1 MKSALKKHF
10 LLLLATGFLAAS
22 LICWYVFVIHR
33 GKQNDEAYI
42 ASVSH
47 RLGQELEK
55 ARKHSATIKSEIEK
69 CDKPTFARLLKPS
82 PFPYFVYR
90 NNRLYFWSDNDFIP
104 KQESLPGTK
113 QVRFVS
119 QRSGTFVVY
128 KDVVVKRGDLFEI
141 LFFVP
146 LSRQYG
152 IENDYLQSH
161 LNPEIFSD
169 VQVGITNFPSLGGS
183 IYTADGDYLFSL
195 VFPPDAQ
202 RSDSPVLPLI
212 LILAS
217 AGILLLIIYV
227 VKLTN
232 RFVWKYGAGKG
243 LLFLFVTLVLIRT
256 IMLWTDFPFHIQY
269 LSLFNSKFFASS
281 VLSPSLGD
289 LLLNLTFFLIWSIA
303 FSRYYYLTDFVR
315 EIITYRNRNNSWLVS
330 CALLV
335 LSLSSFY
342 YVFYL
347 LLMLFTH
354 SQWEMDITVNLDF
367 NMFRIASLL
376 VFGILFSLFVIF
388 SYIFAKLFLF
398 INKSK
403 RRPSWFIL
411 VLSAA
416 ILGGMIYVNH
426 NTFYGILLTGI
437 VFFTSVLYFRFP
449 KISFQPR
456 YGSYFYLLFAGM
468 ACALIA
474 SYAAFLDFQRKD
486 TLNKQK
492 FASQLL
498 VKNDVLAEYLLNE
511 INKLVVNDPFI
522 HSRILNPFSTKEP
535 IEQKIKRVYLGDYF
549 DKYDVKIHVFD
560 ALGRPY
566 THDHEFTY
574 WPEIVERYGRGQF
587 NTDYPD
593 IFLMYDPGKKGFK
606 RYLSFNNLKK
616 NGITIGY
623 ILIDLKQKRIVP
635 HSVYPE
641 LLVDRRM
648 VQPWENKNYSYA
660 IFGDEDILYS
670 YGQYNYEMD
679 FKSLYFE
686 KERLYEKGINVNGY
700 HHLGMKSPDERIIIV
715 SSEDKPFYR
724 FFSNF
729 SFLYTVLLFFILLFV
744 IAWSFNIRFR
754 KIDANFSTKIQ
765 IYLNL
770 AFFLPL
776 SIVSVTTLSIISSSY
791 KENLNK
797 TFIKKAEAV
806 SNSINLYLENEWKN
820 PSERR
825 LENILME
832 KSRFIDIDINL
843 YNNKGQ
849 LLFSNQPMIYE
860 AGLLSGLINPVA
872 FSTIRDKKNNIFMQS
887 EQVGTFRYNSVYIAI
902 KSYDSGQLI
911 GVLSIPFFES
921 RQEISQQL
929 IEVLTTILNI
939 FISIFLIFLFISY
952 LVSRW
957 LTVPLDLITEK
968 LRRTTLAEK
977 NEPLEWKSKDEIGL
991 LIGEYNK
998 MLLKLDE
1005 SKEALSKSEKE
1016 SAWREMAQQVAH
1028 EIKNPLTP
1036 MKLSIQHLQRAIK
1049 DKKDNIMEMA
1059 ERTLQML
1066 LDQVDTLNEI
1076 ATSFSVFAK
1085 MPIPRNERFEF
1096 GEVIA
1101 QIARLHKAD
1110 ASISI
1115 DVDIPDQD
1123 VVVIGDKKLM
1133 GNILSNLI
1141 LNAVQSVPADR
1152 TPELQ
1157 MRLVIKENMA
1167 RFSLKDNGQG
1177 IPESIKDKVFIPNFS
1192 TKYSGSGLGLAIARR
1207 GVEHAGGNIW
1217 FETIQ
1222 EQGTTFFIE
1231 LPLIE

>member
-1 MKSALKKHF
+1 MQ
-10 LLLLATGFLAAS
+10 
-22 LICWYVFVIHR
+22 R
-33 GKQNDEAYI
+33 GSEHDEAYI
-42 ASVSH
+42 ASVSY
-47 RLGQELEK
+47 RLGQELDK
-55 ARKHSATIKSEIEK
+55 ARKHSDAIKSEIEK
-69 CDKPTFARLLKPS
+69 CDRPTFARLLKTS
-82 PFPYFVYR
+82 PFPYFIYR

-104 KQESLPGTK
+104 RPEVLSGTK

-119 QRSGTFVVY
+119 LRSGTYVVH
-128 KDVVVKRGDLFEI
+128 KDMILKRGDLFEVV
-141 LFFVP
+141 FFIP

-152 IENDYLQSH
+152 IENEYLQSH
-161 LNPEIFSD
+161 LNPAIFSD
-169 VQVGITNFPSLGGS
+169 AQVGVSNFPSMGGS
-183 IYTADGDYLFSL
+183 IYTSEGDYLFSV
-195 VFPPDAQ
+195 VFPPET
-202 RSDSPVLPLI
+202 RWSDSPFLSLI
-212 LILAS
+212 LLCAS
-217 AGILLLIIYV
+217 LGIIHLVIYIV
-227 VKLTN
+227 RLTN
-232 RFVWKYGAGKG
+232 RYVWRYGAGKG
-243 LLFLFVTLVLIRT
+243 LLFLFFTLAMIRGL
-256 IMLWTDFPFHIQY
+256 MLWTDFPFNIQDIA
-269 LSLFNSKFFASS
+269 LFNSKFFASS
-281 VLSPSLGD
+281 IFNPSLGD
-289 LLLNLTFFLIWSIA
+289 LLLNLVFLLIWSIA

-315 EIITYRNRNNSWLVS
+315 QIIAYRGLRRSWVVS
-330 CALLV
+330 CALLI
-335 LSLSSFY
+335 LGLTGFY

-354 SQWEMDITVNLDF
+354 GQWEMDITMSIDF
-367 NMFRIASLL
+367 PVFRVVSLL
-376 VFGILFSLFVIF
+376 IFGILFSLFVIF

-398 INKSK
+398 INKDK
-403 RRPSWFIL
+403 KRPSWFIFIL
-411 VLSAA
+411 AA
-416 ILGGMIYVNH
+416 LIPAALIYVNH
-426 NTFYGILLTGI
+426 NSFYGVLLTGV
-437 VFFTSVLYFRFP
+437 VFFISVLYFRFP

-474 SYAAFLDFQRKD
+474 SYATFFDYQRKD
-486 TLNKQK
+486 SQNKQK

-522 HSRILNPFSTKEP
+522 HSRILNPFSNKEP

-566 THDHEFTY
+566 AYDHEFVY
-574 WPEIVERYGRGQF
+574 WPDIVERYGREQF
-587 NTDYPD
+587 GTEYSG

-606 RYLSFNNLKK
+606 RYLSFNNLQK
-616 NGITIGY
+616 NGVTIGY

-641 LLVDRRM
+641 LLVDRR
-648 VQPWENKNYSYA
+648 VSQLWENKNYSYA

-679 FKSLYFE
+679 FKSRYFE
-686 KERLYEKGINVNGY
+686 QERLYENGIHVNGY
-700 HHLGMKSPDERIIIV
+700 HHLGIKSADDRIIIV
-715 SSEDKPFYR
+715 SSEDKPLYR

-776 SIVSVTTLSIISSSY
+776 SVVSITTLSIISSSY
-791 KENLNK
+791 KDNLNK

-806 SNSINLYLENEWKN
+806 SNSINMYLESEWKN
-820 PSERR
+820 PSARR
-825 LENILME
+825 LEDILLE

-843 YNNKGQ
+843 YNNRGQ
-849 LLFSNQPMIYE
+849 LLFSNQPLIYE

-872 FSTIRDKKNNIFMQS
+872 FSTIKDKKNNIFMLG
-887 EQVGTFRYNSVYIAI
+887 ERVGTFRYNSVYIAI
-902 KSYDSGQLI
+902 KSYESDNLI

-921 RQEISQQL
+921 RQEVSQQL

-939 FISIFLIFLFISY
+939 FISIFLIFLFVSY

-957 LTVPLDLITEK
+957 LTVPLDLITDK
-968 LRRTTLAEK
+968 LKRTTLAEK

-1005 SKEALSKSEKE
+1005 SKEALSRSEKE

-1049 DKKDNIMEMA
+1049 DKKDNIMEMS
-1059 ERTLQML
+1059 ERSLQML
-1066 LDQVDTLNEI
+1066 LEQVDTLNEI

-1096 GEVIA
+1096 GEVVTRIA
-1101 QIARLHKAD
+1101 NLHRSD
-1110 ASISI
+1110 ASIII
-1115 DVDIPDQD
+1115 DVAIPEHD
-1123 VVVIGDKKLM
+1123 VMVIGDRKLI
-1133 GNILSNLI
+1133 GNILSNLV

-1152 TPELQ
+1152 TPELT
-1157 MRLVIKENMA
+1157 MRLGIEESMA

-1177 IPESIKDKVFIPNFS
+1177 IPEEIRDKVFIPNFS

-1222 EQGTTFFIE
+1222 EHGTTFFIE